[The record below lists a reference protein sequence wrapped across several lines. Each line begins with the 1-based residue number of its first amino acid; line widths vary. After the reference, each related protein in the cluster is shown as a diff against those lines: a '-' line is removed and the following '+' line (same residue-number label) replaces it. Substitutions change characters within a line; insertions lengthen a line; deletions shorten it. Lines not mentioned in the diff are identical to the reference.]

1 MRGIHWHILHEEGAL
16 TLCRQTPARFDVSV
30 TVELP
35 MADPLRL
42 AHQVRQDMW
51 RAVQNVRG
59 FSPVVKVTPTRGGVK
74 LTAGG
79 RVAGRVPGNLA
90 AQIAMV
96 LEDEAKR
103 RRWLRHAAPRSSK
116 TATSAQGT
124 GPAQDPAPAL
134 ADAHAAISMIDTGTK
149 TGS

>member
-1 MRGIHWHILHEEGAL
+1 MPRNRWYVLHEEGAL

-35 MADPLRL
+35 LADPLRL
-42 AHQVRQDMW
+42 AQQVRQDMW

-59 FSPVVKVTPTRGGVK
+59 FSPVVKVIPSDGGLQ

-79 RVAGRVPGNLA
+79 QVAGRVPGNLA

-103 RRWLRHAAPRSSK
+103 RRWLRHAAPRGAKAHS
-116 TATSAQGT
+116 
-124 GPAQDPAPAL
+124 PDRREIPPPAL
-134 ADAHAAISMIDTGTK
+134 SHAHGVASVIDRGTK

>member
-1 MRGIHWHILHEEGAL
+1 MRGIHWHILHEEESL

-51 RAVQNVRG
+51 RAVHNVRG
-59 FSPVVKVTPTRGGVK
+59 FSPVVKVTATKGGVE

-90 AQIAMV
+90 AQIALV

-103 RRWLRHAAPRSSK
+103 RRWLRHAAPRGSK
-116 TATSAQGT
+116 AASSAQGT
-124 GPAQDPAPAL
+124 CPGPAPAL
-134 ADAHAAISMIDTGTK
+134 AHAAISMIDTGTK

>member
-1 MRGIHWHILHEEGAL
+1 MRGIRWHILHEEGSL
-16 TLCRQTPARFDVSV
+16 TLCRQTPARFDVAV

-42 AHQVRQDMW
+42 AQQVRQDMW

-59 FSPVVKVTPTRGGVK
+59 FSPVVKVTPCKGGVQLK
-74 LTAGG
+74 AGG

-96 LEDEAKR
+96 LEDDAKR
-103 RRWLRHAAPRSSK
+103 RRWLRHAAPRGTKALSSAHVK
-116 TATSAQGT
+116 N
-124 GPAQDPAPAL
+124 PAPAQ
-134 ADAHAAISMIDTGTK
+134 AATSMIDTGTK